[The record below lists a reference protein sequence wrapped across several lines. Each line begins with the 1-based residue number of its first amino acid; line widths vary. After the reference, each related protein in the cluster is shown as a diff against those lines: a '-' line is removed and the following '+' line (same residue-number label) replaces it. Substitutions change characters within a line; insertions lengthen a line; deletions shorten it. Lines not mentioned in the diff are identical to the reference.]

1 MLFRKGQIRLIANT
15 IINFLPF
22 LTFLYYEKN
31 RYDTYSE
38 NKHYYY
44 YYMSQKS
51 PILPDHRGPILKF
64 EYLKGSF

>member
-31 RYDTYSE
+31 RYDTHSE

-44 YYMSQKS
+44 PGLSVK
-51 PILPDHRGPILKF
+51 P
-64 EYLKGSF
+64 